1 MKMKRKS
8 IKIILSTL
16 LLSSSIMASDFS
28 DVNSLVGIEGGY
40 SSLDVE
46 KNDIGLSAQL
56 KKYNMY
62 HGGLKIGAES
72 ENYRFFLSA
81 RYYNASDFD
90 YAMTYGAELQY
101 LFNISKSLNL
111 YIGGEAG
118 LMDIRFTPANEPFS
132 RTFSEIYYGGDVG
145 LNVHMSKN
153 LDLEV
158 GARVLSMDASNTI
171 NNVTYT
177 FDNIVTG
184 YASVI
189 FKFQMD

>member
-1 MKMKRKS
+1 MKKKLT
-8 IKIILSTL
+8 KVVFSTL
-16 LLSSSIMASDFS
+16 LITSSLMADTF
-28 DVNSLVGIEGGY
+28 DNIHSLVGIEGGY
-40 SSLDVE
+40 SSLDIE
-46 KNDIGLSAQL
+46 KNVVNTSAQL

-72 ENYRFFLSA
+72 DHYRFFLSA
-81 RYYNASDFD
+81 RYYDASDFD

-101 LFNISKSLNL
+101 LFNVSKSVNL

-118 LMDIRFTPANEPFS
+118 LMDLRFTPANEAFS
-132 RTFSEIYYGGDVG
+132 RTFSEVYYGGDAG
-145 LNVHMSKN
+145 LNIHVGDN
-153 LDLEV
+153 VDLEF
-158 GARVLSMDASNTI
+158 GARVLSVNASNTI